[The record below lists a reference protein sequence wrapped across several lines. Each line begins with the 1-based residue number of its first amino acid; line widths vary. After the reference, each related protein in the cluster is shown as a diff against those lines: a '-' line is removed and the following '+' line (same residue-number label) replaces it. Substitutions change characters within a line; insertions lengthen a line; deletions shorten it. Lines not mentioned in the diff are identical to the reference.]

1 MTIGYS
7 MDKQQLLNKAEELF
21 MRYGIRS
28 VSMDD
33 IVRELGASKK
43 TLYQFVENKSDLVR
57 EIFKARV
64 ARDRDHIEQMR
75 SQTGSAIERLA
86 SVARFMIQQL
96 RMISPSLRYDLEK
109 YYQPV
114 HQEME
119 QLHFRFFL
127 AFVEENLELGIQQGL
142 YRADLDVPITARLF
156 LGMANQIGHHDLFPV
171 ESYSLEILVRQ
182 LFSYHLHSVVSAQGL
197 SELNTLLASMNK
209 E

>member
-1 MTIGYS
+1 
-7 MDKQQLLNKAEELF
+7 MDKQQLLVKAEELF

-43 TLYQFVENKSDLVR
+43 TLYQFIENKSDLVR
-57 EIFKARV
+57 EIFMARV
-64 ARDRDHIEQMR
+64 ERDRDHIEQVR
-75 SQTGSAIERLA
+75 LQTGSAIERLA
-86 SVARFMIQQL
+86 TVARFMIRQL
-96 RMISPSLRYDLEK
+96 RMISPALRYDLEK

-127 AFVEENLELGIQQGL
+127 AFIEENLELGIQQGL
-142 YRADLDVPITARLF
+142 YRSNLDVPITARLF

-171 ESYSLEILVRQ
+171 ESYSLDALVRQ
-182 LFSYHLHSVVSAQGL
+182 LFNYHMHGVVSPQGL
-197 SELNTLLASMNK
+197 AELNAMLTNMD
-209 E
+209 